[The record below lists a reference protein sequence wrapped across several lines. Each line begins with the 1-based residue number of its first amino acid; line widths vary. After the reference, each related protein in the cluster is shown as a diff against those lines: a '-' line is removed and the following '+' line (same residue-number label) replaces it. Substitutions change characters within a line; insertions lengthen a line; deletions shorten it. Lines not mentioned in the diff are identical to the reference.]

1 MRVKSV
7 SGDFHLSPLC
17 GGIKG
22 QISAGLMGPSCKKDG
37 KNPNKTHKKKK
48 KMHEKIREKI
58 QEKNSFVIFLIK
70 NWVFKLFL
78 VIFFSDF
85 RNIT

>member
-22 QISAGLMGPSCKKDG
+22 QISAGLMGPSCKK
-37 KNPNKTHKKKK
+37 
-48 KMHEKIREKI
+48 EKI
-58 QEKNSFVIFLIK
+58 QINNSPGKTV
-70 NWVFKLFL
+70 
-78 VIFFSDF
+78 
-85 RNIT
+85 